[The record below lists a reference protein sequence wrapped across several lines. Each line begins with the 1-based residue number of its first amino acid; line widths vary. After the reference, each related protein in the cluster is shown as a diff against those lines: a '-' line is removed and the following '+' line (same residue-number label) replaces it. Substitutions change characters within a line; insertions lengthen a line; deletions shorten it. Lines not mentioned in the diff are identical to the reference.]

1 MEVAMEAHKLKGYS
15 LESFHCKNCGCKK
28 LHEICY
34 CIDDKK
40 DYIVCQTCGETTEK
54 KTNENEN

>member
-1 MEVAMEAHKLKGYS
+1 MEAHKLKGYS